1 MNEIKNNYEDEIDLR
16 EIFKTIFE
24 YKKYIFVFIFLITSL
39 SIIYVIKIN
48 PVPIYQGK
56 ILIEIGEI
64 QNKNFQPTIIEN
76 ASDLSYILNQMFV
89 VEAKLPTKKDIGNL
103 VLQSRLIEVISE
115 NENIDKIKETL
126 ENLKNYII
134 EKHKLDTQ
142 FYENVIM
149 TKQIGNVKIEDEAIN
164 KPKKKLIVSLAFV
177 SSLIISIFLVFLID
191 FIKKETKRDK
201 TII

>member
-24 YKKYIFVFIFLITSL
+24 YKKYIFVFIFLITRL

-164 KPKKKLIVSLAFV
+164 KPKKKLIVSVAFI

>member
-115 NENIDKIKETL
+115 NENIDKINETL

-164 KPKKKLIVSLAFV
+164 KPKKKLIVSVAFI

>member
-1 MNEIKNNYEDEIDLR
+1 MNETKNNYEDEIDLR

-115 NENIDKIKETL
+115 NENIDKINETL

-164 KPKKKLIVSLAFV
+164 KPKKKLIVSVAFI

>member
-164 KPKKKLIVSLAFV
+164 KPKKKLIVSVAFI